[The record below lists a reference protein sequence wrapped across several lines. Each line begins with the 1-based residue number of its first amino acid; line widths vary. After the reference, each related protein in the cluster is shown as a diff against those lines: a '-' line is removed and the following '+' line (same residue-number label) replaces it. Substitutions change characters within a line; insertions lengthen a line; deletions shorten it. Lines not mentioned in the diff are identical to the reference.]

1 MKEKKEIFKEE
12 LESIISIIEE
22 IKTQE
27 DLEKILGEKW
37 TPSTQE
43 QLLEELN
50 LLNKKTSRLITKH
63 NTRGD
68 FDLSLG
74 LRLKRERI
82 KETYRKLREIKTD
95 DQNDSTSLKQ
105 YNRIQSI
112 LMEISKLNYWVTP
125 EAEEVFNQ
133 YKESRITKEKMELLD
148 YLIQQYTN
156 YEEQTMT
163 EYRKKK

>member
-105 YNRIQSI
+105 YKKNP
-112 LMEISKLNYWVTP
+112 LLKLI
-125 EAEEVFNQ
+125 
-133 YKESRITKEKMELLD
+133 R
-148 YLIQQYTN
+148 
-156 YEEQTMT
+156 
-163 EYRKKK
+163 